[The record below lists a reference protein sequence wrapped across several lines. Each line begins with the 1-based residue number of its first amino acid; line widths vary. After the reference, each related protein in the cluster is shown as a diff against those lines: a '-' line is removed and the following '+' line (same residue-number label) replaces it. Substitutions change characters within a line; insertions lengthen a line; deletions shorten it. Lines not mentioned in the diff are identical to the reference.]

1 MLGIV
6 ITYFNFGEF
15 IPKQLA
21 NLKKHVKVPYKVFIV
36 DDSNDGLIMSLP
48 LSEAVVLR
56 NPVRVGNPS
65 TRHQNAVN
73 VGMSLAKIF
82 CDRFLIFDN
91 DMIFLTD
98 LFHEPTTS
106 MYMPMVSIIKGKKC
120 IFPWLNLL
128 YTTQYHYFEF
138 KDGSDSGGSFPT
150 EGAEQIKNTTCDYDF
165 IPAYKALCE
174 KYNIAPYYDVLDI
187 NGAIV
192 FHFRAMSNYT
202 QFPEEFMEEKRQL
215 IMRFSEL

>member
-6 ITYFNFGEF
+6 ITYFNFPEF
-15 IPKQLA
+15 LPKQIA
-21 NLKKHVKVPYKVFIV
+21 NIKKHVKVPYKIFVV
-36 DDSNDGLIMSLP
+36 DDSNDGLFMTSTG
-48 LSEAVVLR
+48 AVIIR
-56 NPVRVGNPS
+56 QRFQYGNPS
-65 TRHQNAVN
+65 NRHQNAVN
-73 VGMSLAKIF
+73 LGMNVAKLF

-98 LFHEPTTS
+98 LYHEPTSS
-106 MYMPMVSIIKGKKC
+106 MYMPIVSIVNGKPAV
-120 IFPWLNLL
+120 FPWLNLL
-128 YTTQYHYFEF
+128 YTDHFHVFEF
-138 KDGSDSGGSFPT
+138 KDGSDSGGNFPI
-150 EGAEQIKNTTCDYDF
+150 EGAGKIKNTTCEYDF

-174 KYNIAPYYDVLDI
+174 RYSIAPYYDVLDM

-202 QFPEEFMEEKRQL
+202 GLPEEFMEEKRQL